1 MTTMK
6 RPGDDNLPIVDRG
19 LRPAMALRVVLL
31 AVVLAASAGA
41 FIVFKNQLDN
51 ELVLG
56 VLGVLAMAGIFFV
69 VSALIGFIEVMPQAA
84 GADDLAHAFL
94 DSHPDGT
101 VITDRKGRIVY
112 ANAAYGALTGA
123 RGDAEVQS
131 LETLLSRNR
140 DATEAVY
147 RLTNGLHEGKEGAEE
162 FRVQKS
168 LDASASGG
176 SGAHWYRL
184 KARVLPNGKK
194 AGRSLYIWQISDI
207 TSERDDQERFF
218 KELQNAIDYLDHA
231 PAGFFSAGRKG
242 EIVYLNATLAE
253 WLGIDLT
260 K

>member
-6 RPGDDNLPIVDRG
+6 RPGEDNVPIVDRG
-19 LRPAMALRVVLL
+19 VRPATALRVVLL
-31 AVVLAASAGA
+31 ALVLAASAGA

-69 VSALIGFIEVMPQAA
+69 VSALIGFIEIMPQAT
-84 GADDLAHAFL
+84 GSEELARSFL

-123 RGDAEVQS
+123 KGDAEVQT

-162 FRVQKS
+162 FRVQK
-168 LDASASGG
+168 
-176 SGAHWYRL
+176 
-184 KARVLPNGKK
+184 P
-194 AGRSLYIWQISDI
+194 
-207 TSERDDQERFF
+207 
-218 KELQNAIDYLDHA
+218 
-231 PAGFFSAGRKG
+231 
-242 EIVYLNATLAE
+242 LNPS
-253 WLGIDLT
+253 
-260 K
+260 